1 MAKLYFKYGAMGSSK
16 TASALMCRFN
26 YVQKGM
32 NVLLLKPK
40 IDVRFKEK
48 EVVSRIGLSA
58 PCYAFAS
65 DENLEKLFEKENENQ
80 KVDVVIIDE
89 CQFCTKRQVEQL
101 RNLTAKVP
109 VLCYGLMTNFKTE
122 LFEGSKR
129 LVELCDSLGEIKSI
143 CECGKKATLNGR
155 FVDGLLC
162 TDGEEV
168 EIGAD
173 EKYKGLCYFCYTK
186 EQKKAKIYD
195 KIIKHLNILK
205 NKDDAGDWSTD
216 LPMDNIV
223 LQKPFVVYDE
233 EVSNFVE
240 DFKDFEVKNPEK
252 ILNIDENIDSLRKV
266 TMKDK
271 DFDFMLALI
280 SLVLK
285 IEKTKPGLLKALIED
300 NTITKWL
307 KQIKKTV
314 DHKDFE

>member
-1 MAKLYFKYGAMGSSK
+1 MAKLYFKYGAMCSSK

-143 CECGKKATLNGR
+143 CECGKKADEPGR
-155 FVDGLLC
+155 RQC
-162 TDGEEV
+162 
-168 EIGAD
+168 GAD
-173 EKYKGLCYFCYTK
+173 GS
-186 EQKKAKIYD
+186 Q
-195 KIIKHLNILK
+195 
-205 NKDDAGDWSTD
+205 DDPEPFQP
-216 LPMDNIV
+216 L
-223 LQKPFVVYDE
+223 LFLFVVL
-233 EVSNFVE
+233 FV
-240 DFKDFEVKNPEK
+240 
-252 ILNIDENIDSLRKV
+252 
-266 TMKDK
+266 
-271 DFDFMLALI
+271 AHCLI
-280 SLVLK
+280 RAEWRAFSFPARRWRCCRRRSPSV
-285 IEKTKPGLLKALIED
+285 
-300 NTITKWL
+300 
-307 KQIKKTV
+307 
-314 DHKDFE
+314 H